1 MANSTQKSYQEQL
14 TKFASEL
21 RENIDDEAML
31 QEIHQA
37 IKAMLSGDEVSE
49 REIRAVLQQHLDQ
62 GDVRE
67 ESFQLMQKLIDNIV
81 SEELPTATIVLSP
94 DDSDPF
100 VSTTV
105 IPTVTLS
112 PGLADQQLQVGSVLR
127 DRFMLVEEIP
137 GGNMGTVYKALDRR
151 LTEADDEEHWVAVK
165 VLSPKLS
172 YDADALRAL
181 QQEAVK
187 TRCLSHPNIVRF
199 VDLDRDD
206 DLYFM
211 VMEWLEGRSLAN
223 ILDDS
228 ANHQIDLDTALDI
241 VRQVGHALDYAH
253 LRGVIHADV
262 KPGNIMIT
270 PSGQAKLFD
279 FGIARIRQKQ
289 SESRKNL
296 DPGIL
301 KAATPAY
308 SSMQVLTGEEPVAAD
323 DVFSL
328 GCLAYRLIAGYRV
341 FGPRNAA
348 EAAEAGMN
356 PQPLENLSKSQWQAL
371 KKALAYSRVARY
383 SSPAEFVKALTASTA
398 ATTTEVD
405 IAQDT
410 DHTHIDEF
418 DSGGRKPWRFVVL
431 VLMVAVAAGVLFK
444 DDLILTVQPYI
455 EGMVEP
461 APVANPANSSDTAAG
476 GLATEPVDPVPE
488 NRLPDA
494 GDGAAQPMAGSASE
508 QADPEPAESVPVQ
521 ANTTPPDSEPKT
533 KPQDSV
539 TRRPDATAVARSR
552 KKVAPVAASSA
563 PTQHP
568 DFSSLPPA
576 NIILPLAGP
585 GDLPGTSSIT
595 LVEDGNAVIID
606 FVRASN
612 LEEALQLRVVEQSY
626 NGNHSPLDTGQY
638 SMSNGGL
645 LDFSP
650 GLHRA
655 RLTISMRSDTARES
669 DHQVALAV
677 LDTDYEDIE
686 LANIVLTL
694 QDDDQRAYENRLAP
708 NTVAFAVDQ
717 VSVRERDAAVH
728 IDVIRFRADDTTQE
742 VAYVIR
748 DETTMEGDDY
758 FAPHDGIVT
767 FEPGQR
773 SAKILIP
780 LVQDSSREPDESF
793 TIELLGDTP
802 YAEGNIYRRIT
813 VMIRDDDS

>member
-1 MANSTQKSYQEQL
+1 MSNSTQKSYQEQL
-14 TKFASEL
+14 TKFAGEL
-21 RENIDDEAML
+21 RDNIDDEAML
-31 QEIHQA
+31 QEIHRA
-37 IKAMLSGDEVSE
+37 IKAMLSGDDVSE
-49 REIRAVLQQHLDQ
+49 REIRGVLQQHLDQ

-67 ESFQLMQKLIDNIV
+67 ESFQLMQKLIDDIV
-81 SEELPTATIVLSP
+81 SEDLPTATIVLSP

-151 LTEADDEEHWVAVK
+151 LAEADDEEHWVAVK

-199 VDLDRDD
+199 IDLDRDD

-228 ANHQIDLDTALDI
+228 VNHPIDLDTALDI

-289 SESRKNL
+289 SESRKTL
-296 DPGIL
+296 DPDIL

-356 PQPLENLSKSQWQAL
+356 PQQLENLSKSQWQAL

-398 ATTTEVD
+398 TTAPQVD
-405 IAQDT
+405 IVPDT
-410 DHTHIDEF
+410 DQPYIEEF
-418 DSGGRKPWRFVVL
+418 DSGRRKPWRFVVL
-431 VLMVAVAAGVLFK
+431 MLMLAVAAAVLFK

-455 EGMVEP
+455 DGVAGAAP
-461 APVANPANSSDTAAG
+461 AADPANNSDARAG
-476 GLATEPVDPVPE
+476 GLASGPADPVRE
-488 NRLPDA
+488 NMPA
-494 GDGAAQPMAGSASE
+494 EPGDGPAQPLAENPLAQAGPE
-508 QADPEPAESVPVQ
+508 QADSVPEQV
-521 ANTTPPDSEPKT
+521 NTIPPESKQKT
-533 KPQDSV
+533 ESQENV
-539 TRRPDATAVARSR
+539 TRQRETTAVAQSP
-552 KKVAPVAASSA
+552 KKAASVVA
-563 PTQHP
+563 GTARTKDP

-626 NGNHSPLDTGQY
+626 SGNHSPLDSGQY

-645 LDFSP
+645 LDFSA

-655 RLTISMRSDTARES
+655 RLTISMSPDTARES

-694 QDDDQRAYENRLAP
+694 QDDDQRAYENRLPP
-708 NTVAFAVDQ
+708 NTVAFAVGQ

-728 IDVIRFRADDTTQE
+728 IDVIRFKADDTTQE

-748 DETTMEGDDY
+748 DETTMEGADY

-773 SAKILIP
+773 SARILIP

-802 YAEGNIYRRIT
+802 YTEGNIYRQIT